1 MAKKAVGLLD
11 HTERK
16 QHYANYGIVYKGKYL
31 APIEFKNFCQRL
43 GFIRDVIEEAKNMM
57 FTYLVGWAKYPDWY
71 DKQESVMAVFEN
83 DTDTYL
89 MVANDEINMTP
100 ALLAASRIKEA
111 KTTPDISAEV
121 RAFSAKVNASRVLRS
136 KPGRAFQT
144 MLNFR
149 GKKQLMEG
157 SRYGC
162 NLVFVDGPFGVYNEV
177 WDTYSCSF
185 YTYMGGLCMNMMH
198 IGGTVILFLPE
209 SMLRTMVNVKGH
221 QIYISKQQAII
232 DAFCA
237 ATSDGWPLK

>member
-89 MVANDEINMTP
+89 MVANDEVGWAECDVARRMILNYLHAITP
-100 ALLAASRIKEA
+100 EQTSQSTTFITVREGRETQLKE
-111 KTTPDISAEV
+111 
-121 RAFSAKVNASRVLRS
+121 
-136 KPGRAFQT
+136 
-144 MLNFR
+144 
-149 GKKQLMEG
+149 
-157 SRYGC
+157 
-162 NLVFVDGPFGVYNEV
+162 
-177 WDTYSCSF
+177 
-185 YTYMGGLCMNMMH
+185 
-198 IGGTVILFLPE
+198 
-209 SMLRTMVNVKGH
+209 
-221 QIYISKQQAII
+221 
-232 DAFCA
+232 
-237 ATSDGWPLK
+237 